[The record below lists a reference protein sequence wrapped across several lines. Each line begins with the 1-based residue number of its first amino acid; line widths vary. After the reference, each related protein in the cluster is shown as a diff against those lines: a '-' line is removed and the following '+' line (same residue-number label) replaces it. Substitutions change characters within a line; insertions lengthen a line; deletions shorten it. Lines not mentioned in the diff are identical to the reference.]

1 MTSSPTSNYNKKFF
15 ASEKPEQHSKNEEAC
30 FEKLDKK
37 TLLAEETLLKNKI
50 TAFSFCEELD
60 MIIFGL

>member
-1 MTSSPTSNYNKKFF
+1 MATSPTSNYNKKFF
-15 ASEKPEQHSKNEEAC
+15 APVEKPEQSKDDC
-30 FEKLDKK
+30 SSLFEKLDKK
-37 TLLAEETLLKNKI
+37 TLLAEETLKNKI